1 MPVGKVSLEAFAVAS
16 EEVGIVRTS
25 TARGIVAA
33 DMDTGI
39 VAGSV
44 VGWELQAETVL
55 SVDSAASAASA
66 WDAVA

>member
-1 MPVGKVSLEAFAVAS
+1 MPVGKVFLGAFAVAS
-16 EEVGIVRTS
+16 EEVGIVRIS

-33 DMDTGI
+33 DMDTVI